1 MKKLRFMSVAALLT
15 IAATA
20 QVCRA
25 QTAVPTS
32 IAVAASVEPS
42 APAASSSKAVAEDA
56 AKAEEEEK
64 PSRISG
70 EIGNALTNAY
80 IFNGL
85 IQDKDTIIAQPYVTL
100 NFLLYEGEGFLND
113 ATFTLPLW
121 ASIHD
126 TNKPSQVS
134 PGSSLRTWYE
144 FDISPGFSFTFAKN
158 WNLTISDYIYTS
170 PGDYFD
176 TSHNLSLA
184 LEFDDSELMGAFALH
199 PHFYFQQE
207 LSGHAG
213 LAYKNGIAFATDA
226 PKGQYY
232 EFGITP
238 ECTFAEKATY
248 PVTLSFPTAVGF
260 GSSGFFGQG
269 FGFFSIGA
277 ELSVPLAFIPES
289 LGSWSSSVSG
299 RYYRLGSTSAFYT
312 NSGDPDQGVFAWA
325 LGAEF

>member
-134 PGSSLRTWYE
+134 PGSSLKDLVRVRYQ
-144 FDISPGFSFTFAKN
+144 PG
-158 WNLTISDYIYTS
+158 LQ
-170 PGDYFD
+170 
-176 TSHNLSLA
+176 
-184 LEFDDSELMGAFALH
+184 LH
-199 PHFYFQQE
+199 LRQE
-207 LSGHAG
+207 LEPHDQRLHLHLAG
-213 LAYKNGIAFATDA
+213 
-226 PKGQYY
+226 
-232 EFGITP
+232 
-238 ECTFAEKATY
+238 
-248 PVTLSFPTAVGF
+248 
-260 GSSGFFGQG
+260 
-269 FGFFSIGA
+269 
-277 ELSVPLAFIPES
+277 
-289 LGSWSSSVSG
+289 
-299 RYYRLGSTSAFYT
+299 
-312 NSGDPDQGVFAWA
+312 
-325 LGAEF
+325 